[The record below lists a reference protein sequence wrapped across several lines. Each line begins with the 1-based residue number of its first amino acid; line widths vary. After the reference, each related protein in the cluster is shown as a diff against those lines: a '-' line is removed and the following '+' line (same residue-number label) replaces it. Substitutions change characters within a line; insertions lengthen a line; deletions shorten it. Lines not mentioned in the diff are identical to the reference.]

1 MIGRAVLA
9 CVAMCLG
16 ALSAWGQPRPAEPLP
31 PLNVVVTIPPLKGL
45 VQPLLPMGST
55 LTVLM
60 PPGKGEHGYE
70 FKPAD
75 LAALSKADVVVSIGL
90 GLEPNL
96 GAVLK
101 KTARLHRQ
109 EVGFGLVVGLEPAPG
124 DAKAG
129 DDHAGH
135 DHADH
140 EGHDHADHEG
150 HAHHGPDQHLW
161 LDPVLCADL
170 VPVVAQA
177 VVKALETK
185 TGLTELQR
193 EELVR
198 SEAVHLVAVTRVDE
212 AWRRRLAPLAGR
224 AIVTHHDAFSR
235 PAERYGLRVA
245 GVVRA
250 SHSTEPTPGQV
261 AAVVEAIRKEGVR
274 TIFIEPQFDP
284 KAAKR
289 IATAAG
295 VEVGTLDPLGDGDWF
310 KLMEL
315 NLAAL
320 EVGLGDPEP
329 AKPGETGKPDDKR
342 KP

>member
-9 CVAMCLG
+9 SIAMG
-16 ALSAWGQPRPAEPLP
+16 VSALSTSGQPRPAEPLP

-55 LTVLM
+55 LTALM

-75 LAALSKADVVVSIGL
+75 LAALSKADIVVSIGL

-96 GAVLK
+96 DEVLK
-101 KTARLHRQ
+101 KTARAGRH
-109 EVGFGLVVGLEPAPG
+109 EVGFGRVVGLDPT
-124 DAKAG
+124 AG
-129 DDHAGH
+129 GAH
-135 DHADH
+135 DHAEPDH
-140 EGHDHADHEG
+140 EGHNHEGHDHEG
-150 HAHHGPDQHLW
+150 HAHQGPDQHLW

-170 VPVVAQA
+170 VPVLAQA
-177 VVKALETK
+177 VVESLEGK
-185 TGLTELQR
+185 SGLTELQR

-198 SEAVHLVAVTRVDE
+198 AEAVHLVAVTRVDE
-212 AWRRRLAPLAGR
+212 AWRKRLAPLAGR

-235 PAERYGLRVA
+235 PAERYGLRIA

-261 AAVVEAIRKEGVR
+261 AEVVQAIKHEGVR

-295 VEVGTLDPLGDGDWF
+295 VEIGTLDPLGDGDWF
-310 KLMEL
+310 KLMEA

-320 EVGLGDPEP
+320 ERGLRDPEP
-329 AKPGETGKPDDKR
+329 AKPAPSAPPQDDR

>member
-1 MIGRAVLA
+1 MLA
-9 CVAMCLG
+9 CVAAG
-16 ALSAWGQPRPAEPLP
+16 IAVGVAAGQPRPAEPLP
-31 PLNVVVTIPPLKGL
+31 PLDVVVTIPPLKGL

-60 PPGKGEHGYE
+60 PPGRGEHGYE

-75 LAALSKADVVVSIGL
+75 LAALSKADVVVFIGL

-96 GAVLK
+96 DAVLR
-101 KTARLHRQ
+101 KTARPHRQ
-109 EVGFGLVVGLEPAPG
+109 EVGFGRVVGLEPAAG
-124 DAKAG
+124 DAKV

-135 DHADH
+135 DHA
-140 EGHDHADHEG
+140 GHDHDDHGGHEG
-150 HAHHGPDQHLW
+150 HAHAGPDQHLW

-177 VVKALETK
+177 VVKSLETK
-185 TGLTELQR
+185 TGLTALQR
-193 EELVR
+193 EELAR
-198 SEAVHLVAVTRVDE
+198 TEAVHTVAVTRVDE
-212 AWRRRLAPLAGR
+212 AWRKRLAPLAGR

-245 GVVRA
+245 AVVRG

-261 AAVVEAIRKEGVR
+261 AEVVRAVKKEGVR

-295 VEVGTLDPLGDGDWF
+295 VGVGTLDPLGDGDWF
-310 KLMEL
+310 KLMEA

-320 EVGLGDPEP
+320 EKGLGEP
-329 AKPGETGKPDDKR
+329 DAAQPGKADSAR

>member
-9 CVAMCLG
+9 CIAMG
-16 ALSAWGQPRPAEPLP
+16 VSALSTSGQPRPAEPLP
-31 PLNVVVTIPPLKGL
+31 PLNVVVTIPPLEGL

-55 LTVLM
+55 LTALM

-75 LAALSKADVVVSIGL
+75 LAALSKADIVVSIGL

-96 GAVLK
+96 DEVLK
-101 KTARLHRQ
+101 KTARPDRQ
-109 EVGFGLVVGLEPAPG
+109 EVGFGRVVGLEPA
-124 DAKAG
+124 AG
-129 DDHAGH
+129 GAH
-135 DHADH
+135 DHAEPDH
-140 EGHDHADHEG
+140 EGHDHEG

-170 VPVVAQA
+170 VPVLAQA
-177 VVKALETK
+177 VVKSLESK
-185 TGLTELQR
+185 SGLTELQR

-198 SEAVHLVAVTRVDE
+198 AEAVHLVAVTRVDE
-212 AWRRRLAPLAGR
+212 AWRKRLAPLAGR

-235 PAERYGLRVA
+235 PAERYGLRIA

-261 AAVVEAIRKEGVR
+261 AEVVQAIRKEGVR

-295 VEVGTLDPLGDGDWF
+295 VEIGTLDPLGGGDWF
-310 KLMEL
+310 KLMET

-320 EVGLGDPEP
+320 ERGLRDPEP
-329 AKPGETGKPDDKR
+329 AKPAPSASTQDDR

>member
-1 MIGRAVLA
+1 MIGRALLA
-9 CVAMCLG
+9 WVAMG
-16 ALSAWGQPRPAEPLP
+16 TTAWSASGQPRPAEPLP
-31 PLNVVVTIPPLKGL
+31 PLSVVVTLPPLKGL
-45 VQPLLPMGST
+45 VQPLLPIGST

-60 PPGKGEHGYE
+60 PPGKAEHGYE

-96 GAVLK
+96 DDVLK
-101 KTARLHRQ
+101 KTARPVRQ
-109 EVGFGLVVGLEPAPG
+109 EVGFGRVVGLEPA
-124 DAKAG
+124 AG
-129 DDHAGH
+129 GGH
-135 DHADH
+135 DH
-140 EGHDHADHEG
+140 EGHDHAGHDHEAPDHEG

-170 VPVVAQA
+170 VPVLAQA
-177 VVKALETK
+177 VVKSLEGK
-185 TGLTELQR
+185 SGLTELQR

-198 SEAVHLVAVTRVDE
+198 AEALHLVAVTRVDE
-212 AWRRRLAPLAGR
+212 AWRKRLAPLAGR

-235 PAERYGLRVA
+235 PAERYGLRIA
-245 GVVRA
+245 GVVRV
-250 SHSTEPTPGQV
+250 SHGTEPTPGQV
-261 AAVVEAIRKEGVR
+261 AEVVRAIKKEGVR

-310 KLMEL
+310 KLMET

-320 EVGLGDPEP
+320 EKGLRDPEP
-329 AKPGETGKPDDKR
+329 ATPAAPAKPEDTR

>member
-9 CVAMCLG
+9 CVAMSVV
-16 ALSAWGQPRPAEPLP
+16 AWSAWGQPRPAEPLP

-60 PPGKGEHGYE
+60 PPGKGEHGNE

-96 GAVLK
+96 NAVLK

-109 EVGFGLVVGLEPAPG
+109 EIGFGSVVGLEPAAG
-124 DAKAG
+124 DARA
-129 DDHAGH
+129 DHDHAAH

-140 EGHDHADHEG
+140 P
-150 HAHHGPDQHLW
+150 GPDCDAHDGPDPHLW

-177 VVKALETK
+177 VVKSLEAK
-185 TGLTELQR
+185 AGLTELQR

-212 AWRRRLAPLAGR
+212 VWRRRLAPVAGR

-261 AAVVEAIRKEGVR
+261 AEVVEAIRKEGVR

-289 IATAAG
+289 IAAAAG
-295 VEVGTLDPLGDGDWF
+295 VELGTLDPLGDGDWF
-310 KLMEL
+310 KLMEA

-320 EVGLGDPEP
+320 EKGLRDPEP
-329 AKPGETGKPDDKR
+329 AKPAPSAEVEGAR